1 MGMFPKK
8 NASRLGTTQ
17 SAAFTSSSAQVTN
30 PFGSQTYQVRVVATS
45 ACFIKIGN
53 GTLTATTSDVYLPAG
68 VVDYVI
74 VTPGESIAAIQAS
87 ASGTLYVTEMS

>member
-17 SAAFTSSSAQVTN
+17 SAAFTATSAQVAS

-45 ACFIKIGN
+45 ACFIKVGN
-53 GTLTATTSDVYLPAG
+53 GTLTATTSDVYLPGG
-68 VVDYVI
+68 VIDYVI

-87 ASGTLYVTEMS
+87 AGGTLYVTEMS